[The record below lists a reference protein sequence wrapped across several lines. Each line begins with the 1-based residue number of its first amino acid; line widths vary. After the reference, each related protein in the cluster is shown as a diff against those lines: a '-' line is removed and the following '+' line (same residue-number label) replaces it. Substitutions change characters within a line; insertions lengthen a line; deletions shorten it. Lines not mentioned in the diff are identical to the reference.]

1 MPDRP
6 AATSRPHG
14 APATKTP
21 ITHPP
26 ILQWWIEAQ
35 RGCARE
41 PNVPLSAPVARSGN
55 EAVAAGLGTD
65 RHRRGHDCGR
75 GPAEPPDLGGTTRLI
90 SNLIVLVAAAG
101 MIVVVIAAARDL
113 PQGALVPYAVSVG
126 TGVIATT
133 ASLLLVHSV
142 DRAAGGLAV
151 FAASLLLATRGHPVR
166 LADAS
171 FFLDELGVEPP
182 SAQLT
187 RQDTRRVQRR
197 FIVYVLLLM
206 PLVFVF
212 L

>member
-1 MPDRP
+1 
-6 AATSRPHG
+6 
-14 APATKTP
+14 
-21 ITHPP
+21 
-26 ILQWWIEAQ
+26 
-35 RGCARE
+35 
-41 PNVPLSAPVARSGN
+41 
-55 EAVAAGLGTD
+55 
-65 RHRRGHDCGR
+65 
-75 GPAEPPDLGGTTRLI
+75 LI

-212 L
+212 LWRHNVLRGIRQTMGRPLKFG